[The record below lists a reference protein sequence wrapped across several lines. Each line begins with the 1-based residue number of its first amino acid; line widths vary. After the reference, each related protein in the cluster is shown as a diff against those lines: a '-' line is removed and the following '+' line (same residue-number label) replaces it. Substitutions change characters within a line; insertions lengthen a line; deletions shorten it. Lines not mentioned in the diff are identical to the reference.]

1 MYLADRDDGLV
12 VGVRGGAADLVAH
25 HLRQLWHLTR
35 EASQLARTLIVG
47 VFHRVATIIASAA
60 SLWSSRGGAEGA
72 GGQLATGVG
81 VGRGAHLEGAAA
93 ADVLIQLGCKRHRHR
108 SSNIRD

>member
-81 VGRGAHLEGAAA
+81 G
-93 ADVLIQLGCKRHRHR
+93 R
-108 SSNIRD
+108 SSCRRCTDTAWLQETQTQKQ